1 MTEFEYNDCRLNWLH
16 QWVLVTLAE
25 NNDRLYTVS
34 DLDREWSQ
42 YEFVTKSK
50 LYRAC
55 ARLRE
60 AELVHT
66 HIESNDHIKDS
77 KAYQLND
84 DGRFYVSEM
93 GHKLSRPPKL
103 ELQQMVEGQEER
115 ISGLERKM
123 EMQIEFNKQNKEW
136 IKKVQDFMANFD
148 DEP

>member
-34 DLDREWSQ
+34 DFDREWSQ
-42 YEFVTKSK
+42 YDFISKSK
-50 LYRAC
+50 LYRVC

-66 HIESNDHIKDS
+66 HREFNQHIEDS

-93 GHKLSRPPKL
+93 GHKLSRPPKFKL
-103 ELQQMVEGQEER
+103 KKTVKEHEER
-115 ISGLERKM
+115 ISELERQM
-123 EMQIEFNKQNKEW
+123 ELQRKFNGENKEW
-136 IKKVQDFMANFD
+136 INDINRKLDDKK
-148 DEP
+148 